1 MENKLL
7 SIALLTIT
15 SFTFAQG
22 GKTLWKS
29 TVKKIDAVTYENKK
43 NIKNPQLFEL
53 DVNYLKQT
61 LSSSPKRFT
70 SGAKSNVTILFPVT
84 NGQFENFRIQESSN
98 MAPELAANYPEI
110 KSYIGIGID
119 NPTSTLYFS
128 ISPLGFKSM
137 QLMPENQ
144 LCLLSLFP
152 QI

>member
-1 MENKLL
+1 MTLFLTKTSNIIMKNKLL

-53 DVNYLKQT
+53 DVNYLKQA
-61 LSSSPKRFT
+61 LSSSPKRFAG
-70 SGAKSNVTILFPVT
+70 GAKSSVTILFPVT

-98 MAPELAANYPEI
+98 MDPELAAKYPEI
-110 KSYIGIGID
+110 
-119 NPTSTLYFS
+119 
-128 ISPLGFKSM
+128 
-137 QLMPENQ
+137 
-144 LCLLSLFP
+144 
-152 QI
+152 